1 MSSPKLV
8 GIFVLW
14 QPTGQPAKW
23 YLRFKKQ
30 KHVWCLYN
38 IHKFEIF
45 QEVLVPFFLWFL
57 LFLYL
62 REHFFLP
69 SVSVQCC
76 CVSISGASGGML
88 TSKQNLFSLNV
99 LIMNIWGHKILFAQ
113 SLFSLIC
120 CILCR
125 VKNSAFTARV
135 FFSSESCNTTTGSA
149 PTSVDVRNVTV
160 RSQEWLF
167 KNWNMVCNTLLTWL
181 HTKLQCIYCVTFS
194 SKADR
199 CRQMKGW

>member
-1 MSSPKLV
+1 MVIIEKLQSYIILFPSHFGSLVWLSQRPKIQCAVAEHIHSYAYNFLDLELFSIHLGFYSWVSSPKLV

-45 QEVLVPFFLWFL
+45 QEVLVPFFCGSCFFFTLENTFL
-57 LFLYL
+57 
-62 REHFFLP
+62 LP

-113 SLFSLIC
+113 SLFS
-120 CILCR
+120 
-125 VKNSAFTARV
+125 
-135 FFSSESCNTTTGSA
+135 
-149 PTSVDVRNVTV
+149 
-160 RSQEWLF
+160 
-167 KNWNMVCNTLLTWL
+167 
-181 HTKLQCIYCVTFS
+181 
-194 SKADR
+194 
-199 CRQMKGW
+199 